1 MLLEVFL
8 GGAEVDILNEDG
20 PFVRVVS
27 PRRCSRGTAGFML
40 IYKVVK
46 GHGIVPSSLACSYSS
61 SGLVY
66 RFLEASRNLHGREE
80 ACRCYLI
87 AFSVY

>member
-27 PRRCSRGTAGFML
+27 PRRSWNRPRGTAGFML
-40 IYKVVK
+40 IYKVVRDH
-46 GHGIVPSSLACSYSS
+46 GHRTFFVSMLVLVLWI
-61 SGLVY
+61 GL
-66 RFLEASRNLHGREE
+66 
-80 ACRCYLI
+80 
-87 AFSVY
+87 